1 MTLSLKQKGVGL
13 GALAA
18 AIIIGAWLFFTRWT
32 PEDAANAQHYHQAML
47 EVREAIAYANGKGG
61 LIDPSDARYL
71 IERYNQAAQQADLV
85 RDEVLSKLH
94 SELPEAWHDLFVP
107 STQIYRRAFE
117 DQDRDLARQ
126 ASLIQDD
133 WVRWLRLNGH
143 QVKVPPPPSNR
154 P

>member
-107 STQIYRRAFE
+107 STQIY
-117 DQDRDLARQ
+117 
-126 ASLIQDD
+126 
-133 WVRWLRLNGH
+133 
-143 QVKVPPPPSNR
+143 
-154 P
+154 